1 METHVVIL
9 VISQMTMLGLMAS
22 FSFLF
27 FYREEMETLLVSITT
42 SWINDGKVQNISK
55 IRQPGN
61 LYAVETSHQ
70 LNITAHEYK
79 VGSFD
84 YLPTSLVWFFR

>member
-1 METHVVIL
+1 MFLFFFFHESLDGNTFSHTCDFTSDNVGAD
-9 VISQMTMLGLMAS
+9 GL
-22 FSFLF
+22 FLSLFF

-61 LYAVETSHQ
+61 LYAVETSHD
-70 LNITAHEYK
+70 LNITAH
-79 VGSFD
+79 
-84 YLPTSLVWFFR
+84 